1 MGRWT
6 RATLLH
12 YDYVDYHQ
20 TSPDPVSA
28 WRQTLLIESKIPIDE
43 DPPPEYFRE
52 HMQQIVSSKP

>member
-6 RATLLH
+6 RATLQH
-12 YDYVDYHQ
+12 NDYVDYHQ
-20 TSPDPVSA
+20 TSPDLVSA

-52 HMQQIVSSKP
+52 QSSKP